1 MKCSIQQWAQTCL
14 NILPAIFLLI
24 QNLNWCKRCWRN
36 TFSLLQYDKNQF
48 HRIISKSCILQFFSH
63 SLRSQYFVHLQHTAL
78 AVRLVTGTRCS
89 DHISPV
95 LRQLHWLPVRQRVDF
110 KVATLVH
117 QTLSGISPPY
127 LAYDCRL
134 VADARKWRLR
144 STASRTCVVTRTY
157 STFGDRAFG
166 AAGPGLWNSLPSHLK
181 DADISYSE
189 FRRSLKTFL
198 FGQWGHGAVW
208 TVLTA
213 PTRNIL
219 TYLLTAPWLI
229 KVDIDKQFILT
240 AIHLFFMTSSIVGRL
255 SGSVFS
261 SVLIRSLA
269 AQIKHAP
276 KYTVSGKKWT
286 NSILGITSSNTGQ
299 FSKFFQCH
307 NLLEIC
313 NNTVIIFPT
322 TPQTRRYTTLW
333 KTDVR

>member
-1 MKCSIQQWAQTCL
+1 MLFLTSAARRLQGGHTCTPVAVWHFTTVPGRR
-14 NILPAIFLLI
+14 LP
-24 QNLNWCKRCWRN
+24 
-36 TFSLLQYDKNQF
+36 
-48 HRIISKSCILQFFSH
+48 SC
-63 SLRSQYFVHLQHTAL
+63 R
-78 AVRLVTGTRCS
+78 RCS
-89 DHISPV
+89 
-95 LRQLHWLPVRQRVDF
+95 WA
-110 KVATLVH
+110 AT
-117 QTLSGISPPY
+117 TFNSEPNMRI
-127 LAYDCRL
+127 
-134 VADARKWRLR
+134 
-144 STASRTCVVTRTY
+144 VTRTY